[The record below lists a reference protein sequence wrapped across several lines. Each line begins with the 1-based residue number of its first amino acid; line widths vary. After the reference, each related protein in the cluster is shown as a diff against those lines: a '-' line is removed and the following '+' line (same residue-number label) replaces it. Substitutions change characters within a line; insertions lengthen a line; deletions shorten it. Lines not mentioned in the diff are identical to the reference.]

1 MEITIIGGGLA
12 GSEAAWIA
20 RKLGMDVTLYEMKP
34 VKFSPAHRLAG
45 LSELVCS
52 NSLKSKSMENSS
64 GLLKEEMRAMGS
76 LVIEA
81 AEATSVPAGGA
92 LAVDREIFSEYITE
106 RITSAGIKVI
116 REEVTEIPA
125 VRPVIVATGPLTS
138 DALAKDIEAM
148 VGGGSLAFYDAVSP
162 VVTAESIDMS
172 VAFRASR
179 YGKGDSDYMNCPM
192 NEAEYTSFVT
202 ELINAERAE
211 IRDFEDVSYFE
222 GCLPVEVMAE
232 RGPLTLAFGPLKP
245 VGFTD
250 PRTGER
256 PFAVVQL
263 RMENRQGTL
272 YNMVGFQTRLKYG
285 EQKRV
290 FSQIPGLGNAEF
302 VRLGKVHR
310 NSYLHSPGLL
320 ADTLEFKK
328 EDGKGVFFAGQFTG
342 VEGYLESA
350 VTGIIAGINASR
362 SAVGKERVTP
372 PETTITGALLK
383 YISYEREEGSKA
395 DFQPMNANFG
405 LLPLIKAKKKD
416 RKRLYA
422 ERALKDINSWI
433 EESNAL
439 LKE

>member
-34 VKFSPAHRLAG
+34 VKFSPAHRLTG

-92 LAVDREIFSEYITE
+92 LAVDRELFSEYITE
-106 RITSAGIKVI
+106 KITGAGIRLI
-116 REEVTEIPA
+116 RGEVTEIPA
-125 VRPVIVATGPLTS
+125 SRPVVVATGPLTS
-138 DALAKDIEAM
+138 DALAKDIEAI
-148 VGGGSLAFYDAVSP
+148 VGGGCLAFYDAVSP
-162 VVTAESIDMS
+162 VISAESIDTS

-202 ELINAERAE
+202 ELVGAERAE

-263 RMENRQGTL
+263 RMENKEGTL

-285 EQKRV
+285 EQKRI
-290 FSQIPGLGNAEF
+290 FSLIPGLGSAEF

-310 NSYLHSPGLL
+310 NSYLRSPGLL
-320 ADTLEFKK
+320 AGTLELKK
-328 EDGKGVFFAGQFTG
+328 EDGGVFFAGQFTG

-350 VTGIIAGINASR
+350 ATGIIAGINAYR
-362 SAVGKERVTP
+362 NAMDKEGVTP

-383 YISYEREEGSKA
+383 YISEEREEGSKA

-422 ERALKDINSWI
+422 ERALTDITGWI
-433 EESNAL
+433 EESEAL
-439 LKE
+439 LKV

>member
-1 MEITIIGGGLA
+1 
-12 GSEAAWIA
+12 
-20 RKLGMDVTLYEMKP
+20 
-34 VKFSPAHRLAG
+34 
-45 LSELVCS
+45 
-52 NSLKSKSMENSS
+52 
-64 GLLKEEMRAMGS
+64 MGS
-76 LVIEA
+76 ITIEA

-92 LAVDREIFSEYITE
+92 LAVDRELFSEYITE
-106 RITSAGIKVI
+106 KITGAGIRLFAK
-116 REEVTEIPA
+116 RLRNFHPKG
-125 VRPVIVATGPLTS
+125 RLSVATGPLTS
-138 DALAKDIEAM
+138 DALAEISSAI

-162 VVTAESIDMS
+162 VIAAESIDTE

-192 NEAEYTSFVT
+192 NEEEYTAFVT
-202 ELINAERAE
+202 ELVKAERAE
-211 IRDFEDVSYFE
+211 IRDFEDISYFE

-263 RMENRQGTL
+263 RMENKEGTL

-290 FSQIPGLGNAEF
+290 FSLIPGLGSAEF

-320 ADTLEFKK
+320 AATLELKN
-328 EDGKGVFFAGQFTG
+328 EGSSSSSSDGGGGVFFAGQFTG

-350 VTGIIAGINASR
+350 V
-362 SAVGKERVTP
+362 RV
-372 PETTITGALLK
+372 
-383 YISYEREEGSKA
+383 
-395 DFQPMNANFG
+395 
-405 LLPLIKAKKKD
+405 
-416 RKRLYA
+416 
-422 ERALKDINSWI
+422 
-433 EESNAL
+433 
-439 LKE
+439 